1 MRISRYGG
9 LHQRLNRVGN
19 SSQSI
24 IPEAAARTA
33 SAVHTGGLPR
43 ASAMLV
49 IISLATISLLRVNC
63 FNLPTLVDAM
73 IRIPRSLGGFQMFS
87 QVLSSK
93 TLTHLFGLGP
103 QITVLPSWHVTSDGP
118 AAYFQ
123 PLLPIPFPPV

>member
-1 MRISRYGG
+1 
-9 LHQRLNRVGN
+9 
-19 SSQSI
+19 
-24 IPEAAARTA
+24 
-33 SAVHTGGLPR
+33 VHTGGLPR

-49 IISLATISLLRVNC
+49 IISLASTSRELLQLTC
-63 FNLPTLVDAM
+63 AATVDDM
-73 IRIPRSLGGFQMFS
+73 TRMRRSLGGFQMFS